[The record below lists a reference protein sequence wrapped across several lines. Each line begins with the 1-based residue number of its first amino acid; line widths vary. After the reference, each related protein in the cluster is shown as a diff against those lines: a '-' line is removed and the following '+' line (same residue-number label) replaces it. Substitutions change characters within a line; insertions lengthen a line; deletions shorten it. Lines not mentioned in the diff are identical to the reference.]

1 MNEIWLIRHGE
12 TEWSLSGQ
20 HTGRTDIPLTAHGE
34 EQAARLAPAL
44 AGQNFTQVLVS
55 PLQRARHTCRL
66 AGLDD
71 SEVCEDLRE
80 WDYGIFEGRT
90 TPDIR
95 KDYPN
100 WAIWDGPLP
109 EGESIEQVAARSR
122 RALDRCTSAK
132 VALFAHGHILRVIAA
147 TWLGL
152 APQNG
157 KLLALSTAS
166 ISVLGFE
173 HQTRVI
179 SRWNTVP

>member
-20 HTGRTDIPLTAHGE
+20 HTGRTDIALTPHGE
-34 EQAARLAPAL
+34 EQARRLAPAL
-44 AGQNFTQVLVS
+44 AGQNFTQILTS

-71 SEVCEDLRE
+71 SDVCEDLRE

-95 KDYPN
+95 KDYPD
-100 WAIWDGPLP
+100 WSIWEGPLP
-109 EGESIEQVAARSR
+109 EGETLEQVAARAQA
-122 RALDRCTSAK
+122 ALDRCTSAK
-132 VALFAHGHILRVIAA
+132 VALFAHGHILRVLAA
-147 TWLGL
+147 CWLQQP
-152 APQNG
+152 PQEG
-157 KLLALSTAS
+157 RLFALSTAS

-173 HQTRVI
+173 HQTHVI
-179 SRWNTVP
+179 QRWNSVP